1 MDSRRSTNEIMR
13 AMVEK
18 EVNYQ
23 EVMLVSYEFM
33 RDMRLNFNFNWPHH
47 LLLLV
52 TLTSWNFFVEG
63 CTQTEGGGVYR

>member
-33 RDMRLNFNFNWPHH
+33 RDDAFEF
-47 LLLLV
+47 
-52 TLTSWNFFVEG
+52 
-63 CTQTEGGGVYR
+63 